1 MVLDQVMAHSGDMI
15 LGMAIAVVEVIADWL
30 SELFVDLLLRIMS

>member
-1 MVLDQVMAHSGDMI
+1 MMHSGDML
-15 LGMAIAVVEVIADWL
+15 LGMAVAVVEIIADWI